1 MAISK
6 KRVLGNDGHNMTLE
20 SEYSSEESSS
30 DSYEIDERIR
40 RKRESSGRTKKA
52 MATRRGLDNLNLRN
66 SLMRIHNR
74 YFMNGSCRSLS
85 RKEIER
91 FEKDRM
97 KEAA

>member
-40 RKRESSGRTKKA
+40 RKRESSGRTKK
-52 MATRRGLDNLNLRN
+52 NVN
-66 SLMRIHNR
+66 SWS
-74 YFMNGSCRSLS
+74 GQ
-85 RKEIER
+85 
-91 FEKDRM
+91 FESPKQSH
-97 KEAA
+97 ENSQSIFHEWFL